1 MFTWR
6 VSKKGDNISSFYI
19 NNITELINSK
29 VLSQVIE
36 KYNITLYFSIHHMF
50 KKYKSN
56 IKLNKYIKYIN
67 QNQIS
72 DCLTKCLLLITDF
85 SSVIFDMIYQ
95 KKPYIMYIPDIN
107 DKNIEYIYEQGYYDI
122 INGLKNES
130 IYFENKC
137 YSVNETVN
145 KIIYYISNNFNLD
158 SNLLKFYESFELNC
172 KNNTQAFIN
181 YLINI

>member
-1 MFTWR
+1 ME
-6 VSKKGDNISSFYI
+6 SIKKNYKISSFYI
-19 NNITELINSK
+19 NNITELINNK
-29 VLSQVIE
+29 VLNQFIE
-36 KYNITLYFSIHHMF
+36 KYNITLYFSIHHML
-50 KKYKSN
+50 KKYKTN
-56 IKLNKYIKYIN
+56 IKVNKYIKYIN

-72 DCLTKCLLLITDF
+72 DCLMKSNLLITDF

-95 KKPYIMYIPDIN
+95 NKPYIIYIPDID
-107 DKNIEYIYEQGYYDI
+107 DKNIEYIYDQGYYDI

-137 YSVNETVN
+137 FSINETVN
-145 KIIYYISNNFNLD
+145 KIIYYINNNFNLD
-158 SNLLKFYESFELNC
+158 SNLLKFYDSFELKC